1 MITISLNQNTIGLMQ
16 GGKVTICGKDISIIF
31 YKKIEREKK
40 KTKRDLKKVPDET
53 SLLIL

>member
-1 MITISLNQNTIGLMQ
+1 MQ